1 MRTRKFA
8 SEIYWPFKEWNQ
20 EAWHEYASIS
30 YPMNMSQ
37 YHIDKIFRKYLD
49 IPETDPRTGKRITIE
64 KSDAKKFKFGS
75 V

>member
-1 MRTRKFA
+1 MTP
-8 SEIYWPFKEWNQ
+8 Y
-20 EAWHEYASIS
+20 EYASIS

-64 KSDAKKFKFGS
+64 KSDAKKFKFGPA
-75 V
+75 